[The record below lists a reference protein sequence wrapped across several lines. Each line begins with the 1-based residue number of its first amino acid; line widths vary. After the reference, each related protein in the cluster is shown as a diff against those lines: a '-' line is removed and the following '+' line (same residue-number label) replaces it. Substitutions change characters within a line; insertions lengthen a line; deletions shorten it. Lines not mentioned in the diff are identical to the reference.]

1 MNTHERRRGF
11 FESPHPP
18 VLMHGVGEGAPK
30 VIRPSPTP
38 PGEAKR
44 QESFS
49 TLDLRDRVV
58 IMAIFYEIVQ
68 VDHVEEAWKHWK
80 TMQQHGSDEALWRVL
95 VRNPEVNREAIYEVA
110 AQIYSFEEADINR
123 LRAQTLI
130 RELSTKFSEA
140 QWKRMFEML
149 VAPIAVGEDPRSGHA
164 RLIFATHDPTR
175 PEVTR
180 LLQSLKL
187 NSFELRY
194 AGPAKITEL
203 FTEIFGSEIKQHLF
217 LHEEALVA
225 PAGVETVPEP
235 VAEEAAADKPHELN
249 PSSFVD
255 WFESVLIATYHE
267 RATEAHLFINE
278 ERELE
283 IHICVAGL
291 LSLWRKED
299 TLHPEGLLAFVM
311 DKIIK
316 VENFDPSIPMEISF
330 QRWID
335 RDLARFHIRIHPSDE
350 SKELSAA
357 TVVIRVLGHRET
369 SSEGMGPW
377 KSH

>member
-1 MNTHERRRGF
+1 MNKYERHRGF
-11 FESPHPP
+11 LESPHPP
-18 VLMHGVGEGAPK
+18 VLMHGVGEGTPK
-30 VIRPSPTP
+30 AIRPSPTP
-38 PGEAKR
+38 PGEAIR
-44 QESFS
+44 QETFS

-58 IMAIFYEIVQ
+58 IMAIFYEIVR
-68 VDHVEEAWKHWK
+68 VDYVEQAWKHWK
-80 TMQQHGSDEALWRVL
+80 TMQQNGSDEALWRVL
-95 VRNPEVNREAIYEVA
+95 VRNPEVDREALYEVA

-130 RELSTKFSEA
+130 RELSTTFSEA

-149 VAPIAVGEDPRSGHA
+149 VVPIAVGEDPRSGHA

-203 FTEIFGSEIKQHLF
+203 FSEIFGTQVKQLF
-217 LHEEALVA
+217 LHEEMVVESPGAETA
-225 PAGVETVPEP
+225 TEPASDE
-235 VAEEAAADKPHELN
+235 AADKSHELD
-249 PSSFVD
+249 PTSLVD
-255 WFESVLIATYHE
+255 WFESVLIAAYHE
-267 RATEAHLFINE
+267 GATEAHLFINE

-299 TLHPEGLLAFVM
+299 TLHPEGLLAYVM

-316 VENFDPSIPMEISF
+316 VENFDPNIPMEISF

-335 RDLARFHIRIHPSDE
+335 RDLTRFHIRIHPSDE